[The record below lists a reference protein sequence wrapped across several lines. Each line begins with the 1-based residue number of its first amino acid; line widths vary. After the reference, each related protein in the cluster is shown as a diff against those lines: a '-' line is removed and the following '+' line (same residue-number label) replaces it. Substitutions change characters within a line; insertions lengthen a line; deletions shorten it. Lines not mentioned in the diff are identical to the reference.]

1 LFRDLNLIPSILS
14 ALEEQGY
21 VSPTPVQAAS
31 IPPILEGRDLLGC
44 AQTGTGKTAAFALPM
59 LQRLS
64 QTPSSAP
71 GRPVRALVL
80 TPTRELALQI
90 EESFTAYGK
99 NLNLRHAVIFGG
111 VGEGPQKAKLR
122 AGVDIIVA
130 TPGRLIDLL
139 GQRALTLQH
148 VEFFTLDEA
157 DRMLDMGFSHDVKRI
172 CALLPARRQTLLFS
186 ATMPPEIRKLADGLL
201 RQPVK
206 VEVAPV
212 SSTAEKIDQ
221 NVYHVS
227 KDGKTGLLRHI
238 LADDAVKRVLV
249 FTRTKHGADRLQR
262 SLEKYGIPAE
272 AIHGNKS
279 QGARVRSLTNFKD
292 GSSRVLV
299 ATDLAARGLDVDDI
313 SHVVNY
319 DLPNEP
325 ETYVHRIGRT
335 GRAGRTGISFS
346 FCAPDDTGFLRDI
359 ERLIRMRIQVA
370 STPAEADLK
379 TPEPQAVRVRD
390 AGRES
395 GNGQGDRQGGNRNGG
410 EGRHRRGN
418 RASESGDRRDSG
430 HRRASTGHNP
440 AGRGRDDRPEPAA
453 VNGNVKD
460 TRPSHLRIPGEES
473 PSHGRTPTKRG
484 SRSGGGRTFV
494 REYYSNR

>member
-1 LFRDLNLIPSILS
+1 
-14 ALEEQGY
+14 
-21 VSPTPVQAAS
+21 
-31 IPPILEGRDLLGC
+31 
-44 AQTGTGKTAAFALPM
+44 
-59 LQRLS
+59 
-64 QTPSSAP
+64 
-71 GRPVRALVL
+71 LV
-80 TPTRELALQI
+80 P
-90 EESFTAYGK
+90 
-99 NLNLRHAVIFGG
+99 
-111 VGEGPQKAKLR
+111 AK
-122 AGVDIIVA
+122 
-130 TPGRLIDLL
+130 
-139 GQRALTLQH
+139 
-148 VEFFTLDEA
+148 
-157 DRMLDMGFSHDVKRI
+157 
-172 CALLPARRQTLLFS
+172 RQTLLFS

-212 SSTAEKIDQ
+212 STTAEKIDQ

-238 LADDAVKRVLV
+238 LSDAAVTRVLV

-262 SLEKYGIPAE
+262 TLEKFGIPAE

-359 ERLIRMRIQVA
+359 ERLIRMRIQV
-370 STPAEADLK
+370 SPTPAEAELK
-379 TPEPQAVRVRD
+379 SPAPQEIRSAKQPAVD
-390 AGRES
+390 GRENGRGQDGR
-395 GNGQGDRQGGNRNGG
+395 GNGNRNGRG
-410 EGRHRRGN
+410 PRQGNRGN
-418 RASESGDRRDSG
+418 GNGGSSERRDSG

-440 AGRGRDDRPEPAA
+440 AGRGLEGRSEHAQPAA
-453 VNGNVKD
+453 TGTPTD
-460 TRPSHLRIPGEES
+460 TRPSHLRGERDGRG
-473 PSHGRTPTKRG
+473 HGNGAGKSKSRG
-484 SRSGGGRTFV
+484 ERSFV
-494 REYYSNR
+494 REYYSNDR